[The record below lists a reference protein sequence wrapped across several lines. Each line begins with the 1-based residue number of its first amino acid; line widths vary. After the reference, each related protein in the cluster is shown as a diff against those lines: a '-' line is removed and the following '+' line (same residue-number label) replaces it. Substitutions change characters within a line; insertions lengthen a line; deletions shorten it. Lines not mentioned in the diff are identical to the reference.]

1 MNLKTVYII
10 ILSIVV
16 MVLCTL
22 SFIFSNVMILLPI
35 AFIFLG
41 ILNIFNGIIQLKNNN
56 KSTGMFSLI
65 SGILVFL
72 VAIAGI
78 IGLLFFK

>member
-1 MNLKTVYII
+1 
-10 ILSIVV
+10 
-16 MVLCTL
+16 
-22 SFIFSNVMILLPI
+22 MILLPI

-41 ILNIFNGIIQLKNNN
+41 VLNVFNGVIQLKNKN
-56 KSTGMFSLI
+56 KTTGMFSLI

>member
-1 MNLKTVYII
+1 MNQKTLYII

-22 SFIFSNVMILLPI
+22 SFVFSNVMILLPI

-41 ILNIFNGIIQLKNNN
+41 VLNVFNGVIQLKNKN
-56 KSTGMFSLI
+56 KTTGMFSLI

>member
-1 MNLKTVYII
+1 MNLKTLYII

-16 MVLCTL
+16 MILCTL

-41 ILNIFNGIIQLKNNN
+41 VLNVFNGVIQLKNKN
-56 KSTGMFSLI
+56 KTTGMFSLI